1 MMPSFFVYLDKLPV
15 TPGGKIDKKA
25 LPLPEVKTERTGYV
39 APVTSVQTELCAIFE
54 KALGIENVG
63 IDDNFFELGGSSL
76 IASKVAIMCLSK
88 NISIVYADIFKHPTI
103 RALSA
108 IVDDDGAAEAV
119 QSDNEFSKYNYNK
132 IQSVISGN
140 VEENVDRI
148 TKENLGDIMITG
160 ATGFLG
166 IHVLKAYLDN
176 YDGKVYCLVR
186 KGAYESS
193 EKRMMNMLMYYFD
206 NPYREMF
213 KERIV
218 CVDGDITSKEEVNG
232 FSAYKF
238 NTIINCAACV
248 KHFAADD
255 VLEKIN
261 VHGVE
266 NLVDFCKN
274 NGRRLIQIST
284 VSVAGEGSN
293 GVPPMSR
300 LFGENDLYI
309 GQSITNE
316 YIRTKFLAERAVLE
330 AVADGLD
337 GKIIRVGNLMSRDSD
352 GEFQINFITNGFLRS
367 LRGYKAVGK
376 FPIGGMHEA
385 AELSPID
392 STALAVLKLAQ
403 TDRRFTVFHAC
414 NSHHIYMADLIYAM
428 RDYGFKIDIVRDED
442 FEATVKEF
450 AKNNKD
456 SEAVSG
462 LIAYTSHNENEI
474 YTLDYNNRF
483 TAQVLYRLDYKW
495 PVTDDKYLESAIA
508 ALDRLT
514 FFD

>member
-1 MMPSFFVYLDKLPV
+1 M
-15 TPGGKIDKKA
+15 
-25 LPLPEVKTERTGYV
+25 
-39 APVTSVQTELCAIFE
+39 QTILCEIFE
-54 KALGIENVG
+54 KALGIEKVG
-63 IDDNFFELGGSSL
+63 IEDNFFELGGSSL
-76 IASKVAIMCLSK
+76 TASKVAVMCLSK
-88 NISIVYADIFKHPTI
+88 NISIVYADVFKYPTV
-103 RALSA
+103 RELAAVVDNSA
-108 IVDDDGAAEAV
+108 AV
-119 QSDNEFSKYNYNK
+119 ENAQSNNEFSNYNYNG

-140 VEENVDRI
+140 IEENVDRI

-166 IHVLKAYLDN
+166 IHILKAYLDH

-186 KGAYESS
+186 KGSYESM
-193 EKRMMNMLMYYFD
+193 EKRMMHMLMYYFD
-206 NPYREMF
+206 NPCKELF
-213 KERIV
+213 QERIV
-218 CVDGDITSKEEVNG
+218 CVDGDITSKEQVEK
-232 FSAYKF
+232 FADYKF
-238 NTIINCAACV
+238 HTIINCAACV
-248 KHFAADD
+248 KHFAAGD

-261 VHGVE
+261 VKGVE
-266 NLVDFCKN
+266 NLIDFCKN

-300 LFGENDLYI
+300 VFCENDLYI

-330 AVADGLD
+330 AISGGLD

-376 FPIGGMHEA
+376 FPIGGMHEVT
-385 AELSPID
+385 EFSPID
-392 STALAVLKLAQ
+392 STALAVLKLVQ

-414 NSHHIYMADLIYAM
+414 NSHHIFMADLIYAM
-428 RDYGFKIDIVRDED
+428 RKYGFKIDIVRDED
-442 FEATVKEF
+442 FEEAVKEF
-450 AKNNKD
+450 AKNGGD
-456 SEAVSG
+456 SDAVSG

-474 YTLDYNNRF
+474 YTLEYSNRF

-495 PVTDDKYLESAIA
+495 PVTDDRYLESAIG
-508 ALDRLT
+508 ALDRLA